1 MSSMKLAKIG
11 LNGSKNPKMASN
23 LWEGW
28 GEVLSLKAKFQMF
41 KIFIIIYSNVKFV
54 YSFNK
59 IYKILKLLEN
69 RYFPENMP
77 TEERSLNFIR
87 FS

>member
-1 MSSMKLAKIG
+1 M
-11 LNGSKNPKMASN
+11 
-23 LWEGW
+23 
-28 GEVLSLKAKFQMF
+28 
-41 KIFIIIYSNVKFV
+41 IFIIIYSNVKFV